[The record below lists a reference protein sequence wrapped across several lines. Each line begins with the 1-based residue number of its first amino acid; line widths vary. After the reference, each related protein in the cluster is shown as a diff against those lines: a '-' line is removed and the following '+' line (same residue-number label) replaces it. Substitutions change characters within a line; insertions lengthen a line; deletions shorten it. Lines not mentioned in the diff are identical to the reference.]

1 MALMPTDF
9 SVAFT
14 EEPVATY
21 AVFSL
26 EVGWGLQGQS
36 KNHTEEL
43 SLPFPKM

>member
-1 MALMPTDF
+1 MELIPTDF

-14 EEPVATY
+14 EEPIATY

-26 EVGWGLQGQS
+26 EVGWGLHGQS
-36 KNHTEEL
+36 KKHKKL